1 MAITYDLLAQFA
13 KAATPKQ
20 ESKKETTAYGTYVK
34 YDGAD
39 YVQLDGSDLL
49 TPVAKT
55 ANAKDGDRVT
65 ITIKN
70 HSAIL
75 DGNLSSPSAT
85 SKEVSDVGN
94 KITEFEIVVAG
105 KVSTEELEVERG
117 RIDELIAED
126 VLIKNNL
133 SASEA
138 LIDELTAKDVEITGK
153 LEAAEA
159 DIDHLTTNKLDASV
173 ADLTYATIEGLN
185 ATSADIYNLNATY
198 GQFVDLTT
206 GRLDAIDAEIKNL
219 DVGSLTAEEA
229 ELLFANIEFT
239 NIGDA
244 AIENLFVKSGIIK
257 DLIMSDGVVTGELTG
272 VKINGDLITAGTLVA
287 DKLVIQGEDGLYYRL
302 NTDGVSIE
310 ENQTEY
316 NSLNGSVI
324 LADSIA
330 ANKIHVDDLYAFD
343 ATIGGFKITESSIYS
358 GVKSSVDNTTRGSYL
373 DDDGQFA
380 IGDSSNY
387 VKYYKDTD
395 GKYKLA
401 INANSLR
408 FGAGNTSVEDY
419 VSGQIDNLGDDYVK
433 KPVVNGQN
441 SQVVTVENALPD
453 SIDGLRLYG
462 KTIQSA
468 TASPDNPQEL
478 EHLGIDGEISTTTAG
493 KNLIPFPYQ
502 FGNKLEVNGCT
513 YTVTD
518 DGGIVCSGTAT
529 DFSVAKL
536 GYIPFVTDLTYRIY
550 GDAANVRTEI
560 LLYDDSDSLDTLL
573 TITDDTK
580 TICRADYPSSVT
592 KIFVRIRRSQNGST
606 LSGTAYPI
614 VVAGTVAPDKY
625 EPYKSTQTL
634 ISQTPNGLLGIP
646 VTDASIATYTDKD
659 GQMWICDEID
669 YGAGEYIQRIGEQ
682 IFDGSDDE
690 EFSDRTSQYTGRKG
704 NQCRFSANISDKKY
718 GEYYA
723 GLSNIGYTGYTAG
736 VESYSDNGV
745 SFFYKPSYDSSTTIY
760 VTLENDE
767 VTNLDAFKA
776 FLSQNPICVQYV
788 LAEPI
793 RTPLFESKIEAF
805 KALGNPSGNVTV
817 YSEADISV
825 ELSDT
830 SSTKGLEH
838 QIDNVRDTIDQNSE
852 LVNKRFALTDE
863 LLAKLENCMSTLVRG
878 DNGESLMVQTA
889 DGGWTFSMAQYNDL
903 TSSLS
908 ESVSALQEFTGST
921 DASVKILQDAVASLQ
936 ESAEYVRITVWDD
949 EPCIELGEGDSDFKL
964 MITNTRIMFLN
975 GGMVP
980 TYIDTTGLITQ
991 NITVNGEIR
1000 HGNFRWVQRSNGHYS
1015 LIR

>member
-1 MAITYDLLAQFA
+1 M
-13 KAATPKQ
+13 
-20 ESKKETTAYGTYVK
+20 
-34 YDGAD
+34 
-39 YVQLDGSDLL
+39 
-49 TPVAKT
+49 
-55 ANAKDGDRVT
+55 
-65 ITIKN
+65 
-70 HSAIL
+70 
-75 DGNLSSPSAT
+75 
-85 SKEVSDVGN
+85 
-94 KITEFEIVVAG
+94 
-105 KVSTEELEVERG
+105 
-117 RIDELIAED
+117 
-126 VLIKNNL
+126 
-133 SASEA
+133 
-138 LIDELTAKDVEITGK
+138 
-153 LEAAEA
+153 
-159 DIDHLTTNKLDASV
+159 
-173 ADLTYATIEGLN
+173 
-185 ATSADIYNLNATY
+185 
-198 GQFVDLTT
+198 
-206 GRLDAIDAEIKNL
+206 
-219 DVGSLTAEEA
+219 
-229 ELLFANIEFT
+229 
-239 NIGDA
+239 
-244 AIENLFVKSGIIK
+244 
-257 DLIMSDGVVTGELTG
+257 
-272 VKINGDLITAGTLVA
+272 
-287 DKLVIQGEDGLYYRL
+287 
-302 NTDGVSIE
+302 
-310 ENQTEY
+310 
-316 NSLNGSVI
+316 NGSVI
-324 LADSIA
+324 LADSITA
-330 ANKIHVDDLYAFD
+330 SKIHVDDLYAFD

-358 GVKSSVDNTTRGSYL
+358 GVKSSIDNTTRGSYL
-373 DDDGQFA
+373 DDEGQFA
-380 IGDSSNY
+380 IGDSANY
-387 VKYYKDTD
+387 LKYYKDTD

-433 KPVVNGQN
+433 KPVINGQN

-453 SIDGLRLYG
+453 SIDGLKLYG
-462 KTIQSA
+462 KTTQFTTTGKQLANLPDVESISIGGLTWSSKDGIVTVKGTSTYISPTTTSNIGIDLTGTVGTFYISGNVGDVAVYVGVTKDGKTVYNSNKAFHLDGTETRAWLYLQVMSGKTVDNTIYPMLNVGS
-468 TASPDNPQEL
+468 TALPWEPYTGGIPSPNPEYPQEL
-478 EHLGIDGEISTTTAG
+478 VSVGADGELSTTTAG

-560 LLYDDSDSLDTLL
+560 LLYDDNDTLDTLL

-580 TICRADYPSSVT
+580 TIYRADYPSSVT
-592 KIFVRIRRSQNGST
+592 KIFVRIRRSQDGST

-634 ISQTPNGLLGIP
+634 ITSTPNGLPGFA
-646 VTDASIATYTDKD
+646 VTDASIANHTDAD
-659 GQMWICDEID
+659 GQMWVCDEID
-669 YGAGEYIQRIGEQ
+669 YGTGEYVQNVYVEEVTSEMVGVPTAYGEAGYYRNG
-682 IFDGSDDE
+682 INLPIRSVTVDKGSMSSHFKCRYSWNIDDE
-690 EFSDRTSQYTGRKG
+690 YF
-704 NQCRFSANISDKKY
+704 
-718 GEYYA
+718 
-723 GLSNIGYTGYTAG
+723 
-736 VESYSDNGV
+736 
-745 SFFYKPSYDSSTTIY
+745 Y
-760 VTLENDE
+760 VTEGGRLWLFSNRWSTKDEFVAWLEAQRNAG
-767 VTNLDAFKA
+767 TPFKVVYR
-776 FLSQNPICVQYV
+776 L
-788 LAEPI
+788 ETPI
-793 RTPLFESKIEAF
+793 RTRLFESEIEAF

-852 LVNKRFALTDE
+852 LVNQRFALTDE

-903 TSSLS
+903 TSALS

-921 DASVKILQDAVASLQ
+921 DASVKILQDAVANLQ

-975 GGMVP
+975 GGMTP

>member
-65 ITIKN
+65 VTIKN

-85 SKEVSDVGN
+85 SGEVSEMGS
-94 KITEFEIVVAG
+94 KITEFEIVVAD
-105 KVSTEELEVERG
+105 KVTAQELEAERA
-117 RIDELIAED
+117 RIDSLVAED
-126 VLIKNNL
+126 VLIKNSL
-133 SASEA
+133 TASEA
-138 LIDELTAKDVEITGK
+138 LIDELEAKNAEITGK
-153 LEAAEA
+153 LTAAEA
-159 DIDHLTTNKLDASV
+159 DIDNLSANKLDASV

-185 ATSADIYNLNATY
+185 ATNADIYNLNATY
-198 GQFVDLTT
+198 GQFVDTTT
-206 GRLDAIDAEIKNL
+206 GRLNAIDAEIIDL
-219 DVGSLTAEEA
+219 AADTLTAVEA
-229 ELLFANIEFT
+229 ELLYANIGFT

-244 AIENLFVKSGIIK
+244 AIENLFTKSGIIK
-257 DLIMSDGVVTGELTG
+257 DLIMSNGVITGELTG

-287 DKLVIQGEDGLYYRL
+287 DRLVIQGEDGLYYRL
-302 NTDGVSIE
+302 NTDGAKVESQ
-310 ENQTEY
+310 QTTY
-316 NSLNGSVI
+316 NSLNGSII
-324 LADSIA
+324 LADSITA
-330 ANKIHVDDLYAFD
+330 SKIHVDDLYAFD
-343 ATIGGFKITESSIYS
+343 ATIGGFKITENSIYS
-358 GVKSSVDNTTRGSYL
+358 GVKSSVNNTTRGSYM
-373 DDDGQFA
+373 DDEGQFV

-387 VKYYKDTD
+387 LKYYKDTD
-395 GKYKLA
+395 GTYKLA
-401 INANSLR
+401 ITANSLK
-408 FGAGNTSVEDY
+408 FGAGGKSVEDY
-419 VSGQIDNLGDDYVK
+419 VSDQIDELDDGYVK
-433 KPVVNGQN
+433 KPVIHGQN
-441 SQVVTVENALPD
+441 SQVVNIENALPD
-453 SIDGLRLYG
+453 SIDGLKLYG

-478 EHLGIDGEISTTTAG
+478 VHLGADGEISTTTAG

-502 FGNKLEVNGCT
+502 FGNKLEVNGCI

-560 LLYDDSDSLDTLL
+560 LLYDDNDTLDTLL

-580 TICRADYPSSVT
+580 TIYRADYPSSVT

-625 EPYKSTQTL
+625 EPYKPTQT
-634 ISQTPNGLLGIP
+634 ITSQTPNGLPGIP
-646 VTDASIATYTDKD
+646 VTNASIATYTDKD

-690 EFSDRTSQYTGRKG
+690 GFSDRTSQYTGRNG
-704 NQCRFSANISDKKY
+704 NQYRFSANVSDKKY

-745 SFFYKPSYDSSTTIY
+745 SFFYKPSYDSSTVIY

-767 VTNLDAFKA
+767 VTNLDTFKA

-793 RTPLFESKIEAF
+793 RTPLSESEMEAF
-805 KALGNPSGNVTV
+805 KALGNPSDYVTV

-830 SSTKGLEH
+830 SSIKGLEH
-838 QIDNVRDTIDQNSE
+838 QIDNVRDTIDQNTE
-852 LVNKRFALTDE
+852 LVNQRFAITDE
-863 LLAKLENCMSTLVRG
+863 LLSKLENALSMLVR
-878 DNGESLMVQTA
+878 DENGESLMVQTA
-889 DGGWTFSMAQYNDL
+889 DGGWTFSMAQYNNL
-903 TSSLS
+903 TSALS
-908 ESVSALQEFTGST
+908 QSIDDLYQATGST
-921 DASVKILQDAVASLQ
+921 DATVAMMQEAVDRWQTASEYVKITPFEGQ
-936 ESAEYVRITVWDD
+936 
-949 EPCIELGEGDSDFKL
+949 PCIELGEGDSDFKL
-964 MITNTRIMFLN
+964 RITNTKIVFMRSGTTL
-975 GGMVP
+975 
-980 TYIDTTGLITQ
+980 TYIDTTGLVTD

-1000 HGNFRWVQRSNGHYS
+1000 HGNFKWVQRSNGHYS